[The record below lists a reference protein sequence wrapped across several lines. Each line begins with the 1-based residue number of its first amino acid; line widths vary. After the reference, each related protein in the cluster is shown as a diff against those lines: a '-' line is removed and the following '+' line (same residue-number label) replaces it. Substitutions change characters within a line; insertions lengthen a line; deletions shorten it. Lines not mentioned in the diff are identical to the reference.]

1 LCGRGDALVVPVR
14 KAVCCT
20 EACRCWRKACWRNG
34 AEHLPNG
41 DWGAGRLDAVGFGL
55 GGEHTLGLVAVTLTF
70 AVLFVGVLDG
80 DFFVHEVLAIHVC
93 NGIVGGLEI
102 GEGDETVAFGE
113 VGFITGN
120 LDYQY

>member
-1 LCGRGDALVVPVR
+1 M
-14 KAVCCT
+14 
-20 EACRCWRKACWRNG
+20 
-34 AEHLPNG
+34 
-41 DWGAGRLDAVGFGL
+41 GFGL
-55 GGEHTLGLVAVTLTF
+55 GGEHALGLVAVALAF

-80 DFFVHEVLAIHVC
+80 DFFVHEILAIHVG

-113 VGFITGN
+113 VGFVAGN